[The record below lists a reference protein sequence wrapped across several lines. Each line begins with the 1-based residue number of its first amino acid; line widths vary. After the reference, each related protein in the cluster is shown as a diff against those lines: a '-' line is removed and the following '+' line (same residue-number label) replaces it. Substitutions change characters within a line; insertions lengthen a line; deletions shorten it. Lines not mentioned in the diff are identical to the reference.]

1 MDWLKKKPKKEIVK
15 QVHNALYQQLR
26 EKFNLPSKVAQDCY
40 RNAIAIYN
48 GGKTLWQFSKNQTL
62 LSVANA

>member
-1 MDWLKKKPKKEIVK
+1 MDWLKNKPEKEIVK

-26 EKFNLPSKVAQDCY
+26 KFNLPSKVAVDCY

-48 GGKTLWQFSKNQTL
+48 GGKTLSGKSFQKS
-62 LSVANA
+62 NASQCG

>member
-1 MDWLKKKPKKEIVK
+1 MEWLKKNKPEEKIIK
-15 QVHNALYQQLR
+15 QVHDALYQQLR

-48 GGKTLWQFSKNQTL
+48 GGKTLDVVIFQKS
-62 LSVANA
+62 NASQCG